1 MASILIRTIII
12 YILLTSALKIMG
24 KRQIGELD
32 VGELITTLLISELA
46 TIPID
51 DPDLPLLNA
60 VLPILLIF
68 SLEIIISSLKNRSER
83 LKRLVESAPV
93 YIIYKGKLLQDA
105 LVENRLSINELLCEL
120 RLLGVADISEVEYAI
135 LEQNGRISVHKRTDG
150 SFTHTLIIDT
160 VILKDNLKRLGL
172 NDEWL
177 RKSLDESGTRLSEV
191 FLMTVGDNGTIKII
205 KRERKNEQH

>member
-12 YILLTSALKIMG
+12 YILLTTALKIMG

-83 LKRLVESAPV
+83 LKRLLESSPV
-93 YIIYKGKLLQDA
+93 YIIYKGKLSEKA
-105 LVENRLSINELLCEL
+105 LVDNRISLNELLCEL
-120 RLLGVADISEVEYAI
+120 RLLNVKDISDVEYAI
-135 LEQNGRISVHKRTDG
+135 LEQNGKISVFQKSDG
-150 SFTHTLIIDT
+150 GVAHSLIIDT
-160 VILKDNLKRLGL
+160 VTLKDNLKRLGL
-172 NDEWL
+172 NESWL
-177 RKSLDESGTRLSEV
+177 NKRLKERGAKTEEV
-191 FLMTVGDNGTIKII
+191 LLLTVSDDGSITLIK
-205 KRERKNEQH
+205 KEKNE

>member
-1 MASILIRTIII
+1 MVIIAVRCIII
-12 YILLTSALKIMG
+12 YVLLTFAMRITG

-83 LKRLVESAPV
+83 LKRLLESSPV
-93 YIIYKGKLLQDA
+93 YIIYKGKLSEKA
-105 LVENRLSINELLCEL
+105 LVENRLSLNELLCEL
-120 RLLGVADISEVEYAI
+120 RLLNVKDISDVEYAI
-135 LEQNGRISVHKRTDG
+135 LEQNGKISVFEKSDG
-150 SFTHTLIIDT
+150 AISHSIIIDT

-172 NDEWL
+172 SEEWIE
-177 RKSLDESGTRLSEV
+177 KRLKERGAKTEEV
-191 FLMTVGDNGTIKII
+191 LLMTLSDDGNIALIK
-205 KRERKNEQH
+205 KEGK

>member
-83 LKRLVESAPV
+83 LKRLLESSPV
-93 YIIYKGKLLQDA
+93 YIIYKGKLSERA
-105 LVENRLSINELLCEL
+105 LVDNRISLNELLCEL
-120 RLLGVADISEVEYAI
+120 RLLNVKDISDVDYAI
-135 LEQNGRISVHKRTDG
+135 LEQNGKISVVQKSDG
-150 SFTHTLIIDT
+150 GVAHSLIIDT

-172 NDEWL
+172 SEEWIE
-177 RKSLDESGTRLSEV
+177 KRLKERGAKTEEV
-191 FLMTVGDNGTIKII
+191 LLLTVSDDGSITLIK
-205 KRERKNEQH
+205 KEKNE

>member
-1 MASILIRTIII
+1 
-12 YILLTSALKIMG
+12 MG

-83 LKRLVESAPV
+83 LKRLLESSPV
-93 YIIYKGKLLQDA
+93 YIIYKGKLSERA
-105 LVENRLSINELLCEL
+105 LVENRLSLNELLCEL
-120 RLLGVADISEVEYAI
+120 RLLNVKDISDVDYAI
-135 LEQNGRISVHKRTDG
+135 LEQNGKISVFQKSDG
-150 SFTHTLIIDT
+150 AISHSLIIDT
-160 VILKDNLKRLGL
+160 IILKDNLKRLGL
-172 NDEWL
+172 SEEWIKRRLKERGAKIEEVLLMTLRDDGGISLL
-177 RKSLDESGTRLSEV
+177 RKE
-191 FLMTVGDNGTIKII
+191 
-205 KRERKNEQH
+205 KNE

>member
-1 MASILIRTIII
+1 MASILIRTVII
-12 YILLTSALKIMG
+12 YILLTFALKIMG

-83 LKRLVESAPV
+83 LKRLLESSPV
-93 YIIYKGKLLQDA
+93 YIIYKGKLSERA
-105 LVENRLSINELLCEL
+105 LVENRLSLNEL
-120 RLLGVADISEVEYAI
+120 
-135 LEQNGRISVHKRTDG
+135 
-150 SFTHTLIIDT
+150 
-160 VILKDNLKRLGL
+160 
-172 NDEWL
+172 
-177 RKSLDESGTRLSEV
+177 
-191 FLMTVGDNGTIKII
+191 
-205 KRERKNEQH
+205 

>member
-1 MASILIRTIII
+1 MASILIRTVII
-12 YILLTSALKIMG
+12 YILLTFALKIMG

-83 LKRLVESAPV
+83 LKRLLESSPV
-93 YIIYKGKLLQDA
+93 YIIYKGKLSERA
-105 LVENRLSINELLCEL
+105 LVENRLSLNELLCEL
-120 RLLGVADISEVEYAI
+120 RLLNVKDISDVDYAI
-135 LEQNGRISVHKRTDG
+135 LEQNGKISVFQKSDG
-150 SFTHTLIIDT
+150 AISHSLIIDT
-160 VILKDNLKRLGL
+160 IILKDNLKRLGL
-172 NDEWL
+172 SEEWIKRRLKERGAKIEEVLLMTLRDDGGISLL
-177 RKSLDESGTRLSEV
+177 RKE
-191 FLMTVGDNGTIKII
+191 
-205 KRERKNEQH
+205 KNE

>member
-12 YILLTSALKIMG
+12 YILLTTALKIIG

-32 VGELITTLLISELA
+32 VGELITTILISELA

-83 LKRLVESAPV
+83 LKRLLESSPV
-93 YIIYKGKLLQDA
+93 YIIYKGKLSERA
-105 LVENRLSINELLCEL
+105 LVENRLSLNELLCEL
-120 RLLGVADISEVEYAI
+120 RLLNVGDIEEVEYAI
-135 LEQNGRISVHKRTDG
+135 LEQNGKISVFKKSDG
-150 SFTHTLIIDT
+150 AISHSLIIDT

-172 NDEWL
+172 SDEWVKKQL
-177 RKSLDESGTRLSEV
+177 KERGAKIGEILLLTLSDDGSISL
-191 FLMTVGDNGTIKII
+191 IK
-205 KRERKNEQH
+205 KEKNE

>member
-1 MASILIRTIII
+1 MASILIRTVII
-12 YILLTSALKIMG
+12 YILLTFALKIMG

-83 LKRLVESAPV
+83 LKRLLESSPV
-93 YIIYKGKLLQDA
+93 YIIYKGKLSERA
-105 LVENRLSINELLCEL
+105 LVENRLSLNELLCEL
-120 RLLGVADISEVEYAI
+120 RLLNVKDISDVEYAI
-135 LEQNGRISVHKRTDG
+135 LEQNGKISVFQKSDG
-150 SFTHTLIIDT
+150 AISHSLIIDT
-160 VILKDNLKRLGL
+160 IILKDNLKRLGL
-172 NDEWL
+172 SEEWIK
-177 RKSLDESGTRLSEV
+177 RRLKERGAKIEEV
-191 FLMTVGDNGTIKII
+191 LLMTLRDDGGISLI
-205 KRERKNEQH
+205 RKEKK

>member
-1 MASILIRTIII
+1 MASILIRTVII
-12 YILLTSALKIMG
+12 YILLTTALKIMG

-83 LKRLVESAPV
+83 LKRLLESSPV
-93 YIIYKGKLLQDA
+93 YIIYKGKLSERA
-105 LVENRLSINELLCEL
+105 LVENRLSLNELLCEL
-120 RLLGVADISEVEYAI
+120 RLLNVGDIGEVEYAI
-135 LEQNGRISVHKRTDG
+135 LEQNGKISVFKKSDG
-150 SFTHTLIIDT
+150 AISHSLIIDT

-172 NDEWL
+172 SDEWVKKQL
-177 RKSLDESGTRLSEV
+177 KERGVNIEEILLLTLSDDGSISL
-191 FLMTVGDNGTIKII
+191 IK
-205 KRERKNEQH
+205 KEKNE

>member
-1 MASILIRTIII
+1 MASILIRTVII
-12 YILLTSALKIMG
+12 YILLTTALKIMG

-68 SLEIIISSLKNRSER
+68 SLEIIISSQKNRSER
-83 LKRLVESAPV
+83 LKRLLESSPV
-93 YIIYKGKLLQDA
+93 YIIFKGKLSERA
-105 LVENRLSINELLCEL
+105 LVENRLSLNELLCEL
-120 RLLGVADISEVEYAI
+120 RLLNVGDIGEVEYAI
-135 LEQNGRISVHKRTDG
+135 LEQNGKISVFKKSDG
-150 SFTHTLIIDT
+150 AISHSLIIDT

-172 NDEWL
+172 SDEWVKKQL
-177 RKSLDESGTRLSEV
+177 KERGVNIEEILLLTLSDDGSISL
-191 FLMTVGDNGTIKII
+191 IK
-205 KRERKNEQH
+205 KEKNE

>member
-83 LKRLVESAPV
+83 LKRLLESSPV
-93 YIIYKGKLLQDA
+93 YIIYKGKLSERA
-105 LVENRLSINELLCEL
+105 LVDNRISLNELLCEL
-120 RLLGVADISEVEYAI
+120 RLLNVKDISDVEYAI
-135 LEQNGRISVHKRTDG
+135 LEQNGKISVFEKSDG
-150 SFTHTLIIDT
+150 AISHSIIIDT

-172 NDEWL
+172 SEEWIE
-177 RKSLDESGTRLSEV
+177 KRLKERGAKTEEV
-191 FLMTVGDNGTIKII
+191 LLMTLSDDGNITLIK
-205 KRERKNEQH
+205 KEKNE

>member
-12 YILLTSALKIMG
+12 YILLTSALKIMV

-83 LKRLVESAPV
+83 LKRLLESSPV
-93 YIIYKGKLLQDA
+93 YIIYKGKLSERA
-105 LVENRLSINELLCEL
+105 LVDNRISLNELLCEL
-120 RLLGVADISEVEYAI
+120 RLLNVKDISDVDYAI
-135 LEQNGRISVHKRTDG
+135 LEQNGKISVVQKSDG
-150 SFTHTLIIDT
+150 GVAHSLIIDT

-172 NDEWL
+172 SEEWIE
-177 RKSLDESGTRLSEV
+177 KRLKERGAKTEEV
-191 FLMTVGDNGTIKII
+191 LLLTVSDDGSITLIK
-205 KRERKNEQH
+205 KEKNE

>member
-83 LKRLVESAPV
+83 LKRLLESSPV
-93 YIIYKGKLLQDA
+93 YIIYKGKLSEKA
-105 LVENRLSINELLCEL
+105 LVDNRISLNELLCEL
-120 RLLGVADISEVEYAI
+120 RLLNVKDISDVDYAI
-135 LEQNGRISVHKRTDG
+135 LEQNGKISVVQKSDG
-150 SFTHTLIIDT
+150 GVAHSLIIDT

-172 NDEWL
+172 SEEWIE
-177 RKSLDESGTRLSEV
+177 KRLKERGAKTEEV
-191 FLMTVGDNGTIKII
+191 LLLTVSDDGSITLIK
-205 KRERKNEQH
+205 KEKNE

>member
-12 YILLTSALKIMG
+12 YILLTTALKIMG

-83 LKRLVESAPV
+83 LKRLLESSPV
-93 YIIYKGKLLQDA
+93 YIIYKGKLSERA
-105 LVENRLSINELLCEL
+105 LVENRLSLNELLCEL
-120 RLLGVADISEVEYAI
+120 RLLNVGDIGEVEYAI
-135 LEQNGRISVHKRTDG
+135 LEQNGKISVFKKSDG
-150 SFTHTLIIDT
+150 AISHSLIIDT

-172 NDEWL
+172 SDEWVKKQL
-177 RKSLDESGTRLSEV
+177 KERGAKIGEILLLTLSDDGSISL
-191 FLMTVGDNGTIKII
+191 IK
-205 KRERKNEQH
+205 KEKNE

>member
-1 MASILIRTIII
+1 MASILIRTVII
-12 YILLTSALKIMG
+12 YILLTASLKIMG

-68 SLEIIISSLKNRSER
+68 SLEIIISSLKNRSES
-83 LKRLVESAPV
+83 LKRLLESSPV
-93 YIIYKGKLLQDA
+93 YIIYKGKLSEKA
-105 LVENRLSINELLCEL
+105 LVENRLSLNELLCEL
-120 RLLGVADISEVEYAI
+120 RLLKVTDIREVEYAI
-135 LEQNGRISVHKRTDG
+135 LEQNGRISVFLKSDG
-150 SFTHTLIIDT
+150 PLSHSLVIDT

-172 NDEWL
+172 SEEWL
-177 RKSLDESGTRLSEV
+177 KKQLKARGGRLDEV
-191 FLMTVGDNGTIKII
+191 FLMTVNDNGNISFIK
-205 KRERKNEQH
+205 KEKNEKH

>member
-83 LKRLVESAPV
+83 LKRLLESSPV
-93 YIIYKGKLLQDA
+93 YIIYKGKLSEKA
-105 LVENRLSINELLCEL
+105 LVENRLSLNELLCEL
-120 RLLGVADISEVEYAI
+120 RLLNVKDISDVEYAI
-135 LEQNGRISVHKRTDG
+135 LEQNGKISVFEKSDG
-150 SFTHTLIIDT
+150 AISHSIIIDT

-172 NDEWL
+172 SEEWIE
-177 RKSLDESGTRLSEV
+177 KRLKERGAKTEEV
-191 FLMTVGDNGTIKII
+191 LLMTLSDDGNITLIK
-205 KRERKNEQH
+205 KEKNE

>member
-1 MASILIRTIII
+1 MASILIRTVII
-12 YILLTSALKIMG
+12 YILLTFALKIMG

-83 LKRLVESAPV
+83 LKRLLESSPV
-93 YIIYKGKLLQDA
+93 YIIYKGKLSERA
-105 LVENRLSINELLCEL
+105 LVENRLSLNELLCEL
-120 RLLGVADISEVEYAI
+120 RLLNVKDISDVEYAI
-135 LEQNGRISVHKRTDG
+135 LEQNGKISVFQKSDG
-150 SFTHTLIIDT
+150 AISHSLIIDT
-160 VILKDNLKRLGL
+160 IILKDNLKRLGL
-172 NDEWL
+172 SEEWIK
-177 RKSLDESGTRLSEV
+177 RRLKERGAKIEEV
-191 FLMTVGDNGTIKII
+191 LLMTLRDDGGISLIRK
-205 KRERKNEQH
+205 EKNE

>member
-83 LKRLVESAPV
+83 LKRLLESSPV
-93 YIIYKGKLLQDA
+93 YIIYKGKLSEKA
-105 LVENRLSINELLCEL
+105 LVENRLSLNELLCEL
-120 RLLGVADISEVEYAI
+120 RLLNVKDISDVEYAI
-135 LEQNGRISVHKRTDG
+135 LEQNGKISVFQKSDG
-150 SFTHTLIIDT
+150 AISHSLIIDT
-160 VILKDNLKRLGL
+160 IILKDNLKRLGL
-172 NDEWL
+172 SEEWIK
-177 RKSLDESGTRLSEV
+177 RRLKERGAKIEEV
-191 FLMTVGDNGTIKII
+191 LLMTLSDDGNIALIK
-205 KRERKNEQH
+205 KEEK

>member
-83 LKRLVESAPV
+83 LKRLLESSPV
-93 YIIYKGKLLQDA
+93 YIIYKGKLSEKA
-105 LVENRLSINELLCEL
+105 LVENRLSLNELLCEL
-120 RLLGVADISEVEYAI
+120 RLLNVKDISDVEYAI
-135 LEQNGRISVHKRTDG
+135 LEQNGKISVFEKSDG
-150 SFTHTLIIDT
+150 AISHSIIIDT

-172 NDEWL
+172 SEEWIE
-177 RKSLDESGTRLSEV
+177 KRLKERGAKTEEV
-191 FLMTVGDNGTIKII
+191 LLMTLSDDGNIALIK
-205 KRERKNEQH
+205 KEEK

>member
-1 MASILIRTIII
+1 MASILIRTVII
-12 YILLTSALKIMG
+12 YILLTFALKIMG

-83 LKRLVESAPV
+83 LKRLLESSPV
-93 YIIYKGKLLQDA
+93 YIIYKGKLSERA
-105 LVENRLSINELLCEL
+105 LVENRLSLNELLCEL
-120 RLLGVADISEVEYAI
+120 RLLNVKDISDVEYAI
-135 LEQNGRISVHKRTDG
+135 LEQNGKISVFQKSDG
-150 SFTHTLIIDT
+150 AISHSLIIDT
-160 VILKDNLKRLGL
+160 IILKDNLKRLGL
-172 NDEWL
+172 SEEW
-177 RKSLDESGTRLSEV
+177 
-191 FLMTVGDNGTIKII
+191 I
-205 KRERKNEQH
+205 KRRLKERGAKIEEVLLMALRDDGGISLIRKEKNE

>member
-1 MASILIRTIII
+1 MASILIRTVII
-12 YILLTSALKIMG
+12 YILLTASLKIMG

-83 LKRLVESAPV
+83 LKRLLESSPV
-93 YIIYKGKLLQDA
+93 YIIYKGKLSERA
-105 LVENRLSINELLCEL
+105 LVENRLSLNELLCEL
-120 RLLGVADISEVEYAI
+120 RLLNVKDISDVEYAI
-135 LEQNGRISVHKRTDG
+135 LEQNGKISVFQKSDG
-150 SFTHTLIIDT
+150 AISHSLIIDT
-160 VILKDNLKRLGL
+160 IILKDNLKRLGL
-172 NDEWL
+172 SEEWIK
-177 RKSLDESGTRLSEV
+177 RRLKERGAKIEEV
-191 FLMTVGDNGTIKII
+191 LLMTLRDDGGISLIRK
-205 KRERKNEQH
+205 EKNE

>member
-83 LKRLVESAPV
+83 LKKLLESSPV
-93 YIIYKGKLLQDA
+93 YIIYKGKLSEKA
-105 LVENRLSINELLCEL
+105 LVENRLSLNELLCEL
-120 RLLGVADISEVEYAI
+120 RLLNVKDISDVEYAI
-135 LEQNGRISVHKRTDG
+135 LEQNGKISVFQKSDG
-150 SFTHTLIIDT
+150 AISHSLIIDT
-160 VILKDNLKRLGL
+160 IILKDNLKRLGL
-172 NDEWL
+172 SEEWIK
-177 RKSLDESGTRLSEV
+177 RRLKERGAKIEEV
-191 FLMTVGDNGTIKII
+191 LLMTIRDDGGISLIRK
-205 KRERKNEQH
+205 EKNE